1 MAESSTS
8 MNEKDLRLFNEIM
21 KAIETLEGWGSVEV
35 FVQNNK
41 ITQITR
47 RSIQKTELSL
57 ENRA

>member
-1 MAESSTS
+1 MDESSTS
-8 MNEKDLRLFNEIM
+8 MNEKDLRLFNAIM

-35 FVQNNK
+35 FVQNNT